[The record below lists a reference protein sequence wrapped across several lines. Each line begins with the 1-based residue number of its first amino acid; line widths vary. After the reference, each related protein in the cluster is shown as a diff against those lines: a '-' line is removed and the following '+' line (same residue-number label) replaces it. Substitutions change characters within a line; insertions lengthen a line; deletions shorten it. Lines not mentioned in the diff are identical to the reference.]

1 MEYGSDN
8 DEDIGNSKM
17 DVDNSHSISN
27 IETEAER
34 LTENDHDKFLVYMN
48 TLNYFLLMMLTVKIC
63 MSKQQISN

>member
-34 LTENDHDKFLVYMN
+34 STDNDHDKFLVYMN

>member
-34 LTENDHDKFLVYMN
+34 LTDNDHDKFLVYMN